1 MNLQKKWKRQG
12 IMVMDKSKLTE
23 MLQKGVVTVEFT
35 KVNGEYRKMEAT
47 LKADMMPQ
55 VVREI
60 EEKAVPRKKNE
71 DALSVWDI
79 NAEGWRSFRWDKLQT
94 VNGEAFSN
102 G

>member
-1 MNLQKKWKRQG
+1 
-12 IMVMDKSKLTE
+12 MDKSKAVEALHE
-23 MLQKGVVTVEFT
+23 GVVVVEFT

-47 LKADMMPQ
+47 LKADMLPE

-60 EEKAVPRKKNE
+60 EEKAQPRKKSE
-71 DALSVWDI
+71 DAMSVWDI